1 MYGKIIIHCV
11 LTVKTGL
18 HIGDSSAFSAIG
30 AVDSPVV
37 RDPYTNRPIIPGSS
51 LKGKIRTLL
60 VRSKCKDIEHMPDH
74 KDDDSAILRLFGSAA
89 PVKRSRLQFAD
100 CFVSNASDFASIGL
114 TEVKAENTI
123 NRQSSQAN
131 PRQIERVTA
140 GVQFGCTIVYDI
152 ENSSELT
159 PDLQQAG
166 EQLAADGIAP
176 LYFSLDGHAAGLIG
190 VADAVKPASK
200 AALDALKALG
210 LDVIL
215 LTGDSRTNAD
225 RVAAQVGLDD
235 AHVVSGLAPAE
246 LEAELRNL
254 LTYLREDAPQVI
266 STRNAVKA
274 LQAQIDA
281 EQSKITAPDGK
292 QLNSMAADFDE
303 IKARVTFDT
312 EIYSMAIKAIEKTRL
327 ETARKLKVLSVISSP
342 QLPEES
348 SFPSVAYLLASWL
361 LVCCLLFGTIKLL
374 LAVIEDHKD

>member
-123 NRQSSQAN
+123 NRQTSQAN

-152 ENSSELT
+152 EI
-159 PDLQQAG
+159 P
-166 EQLAADGIAP
+166 
-176 LYFSLDGHAAGLIG
+176 
-190 VADAVKPASK
+190 
-200 AALDALKALG
+200 
-210 LDVIL
+210 
-215 LTGDSRTNAD
+215 
-225 RVAAQVGLDD
+225 
-235 AHVVSGLAPAE
+235 VS
-246 LEAELRNL
+246 
-254 LTYLREDAPQVI
+254 
-266 STRNAVKA
+266 
-274 LQAQIDA
+274 
-281 EQSKITAPDGK
+281 
-292 QLNSMAADFDE
+292 
-303 IKARVTFDT
+303 
-312 EIYSMAIKAIEKTRL
+312 
-327 ETARKLKVLSVISSP
+327 
-342 QLPEES
+342 
-348 SFPSVAYLLASWL
+348 
-361 LVCCLLFGTIKLL
+361 
-374 LAVIEDHKD
+374 

>member
-123 NRQSSQAN
+123 NRQTSQAN

-159 PDLQQAG
+159 PDLQ
-166 EQLAADGIAP
+166 L
-176 LYFSLDGHAAGLIG
+176 L
-190 VADAVKPASK
+190 
-200 AALDALKALG
+200 ALG
-210 LDVIL
+210 
-215 LTGDSRTNAD
+215 
-225 RVAAQVGLDD
+225 
-235 AHVVSGLAPAE
+235 
-246 LEAELRNL
+246 
-254 LTYLREDAPQVI
+254 
-266 STRNAVKA
+266 
-274 LQAQIDA
+274 
-281 EQSKITAPDGK
+281 
-292 QLNSMAADFDE
+292 M
-303 IKARVTFDT
+303 
-312 EIYSMAIKAIEKTRL
+312 
-327 ETARKLKVLSVISSP
+327 
-342 QLPEES
+342 
-348 SFPSVAYLLASWL
+348 
-361 LVCCLLFGTIKLL
+361 KLL
-374 LAVIEDHKD
+374 QMDYLGGHG

>member
-123 NRQSSQAN
+123 NRQTSQAN

-176 LYFSLDGHAAGLIG
+176 LYFSLDGHAAGL
-190 VADAVKPASK
+190 
-200 AALDALKALG
+200 
-210 LDVIL
+210 
-215 LTGDSRTNAD
+215 
-225 RVAAQVGLDD
+225 VGGFSDFSFQHFQDETSDQTLMDIFK
-235 AHVVSGLAPAE
+235 
-246 LEAELRNL
+246 EAENYELF
-254 LTYLREDAPQVI
+254 P
-266 STRNAVKA
+266 
-274 LQAQIDA
+274 
-281 EQSKITAPDGK
+281 
-292 QLNSMAADFDE
+292 NS
-303 IKARVTFDT
+303 
-312 EIYSMAIKAIEKTRL
+312 SAI
-327 ETARKLKVLSVISSP
+327 
-342 QLPEES
+342 
-348 SFPSVAYLLASWL
+348 
-361 LVCCLLFGTIKLL
+361 
-374 LAVIEDHKD
+374 